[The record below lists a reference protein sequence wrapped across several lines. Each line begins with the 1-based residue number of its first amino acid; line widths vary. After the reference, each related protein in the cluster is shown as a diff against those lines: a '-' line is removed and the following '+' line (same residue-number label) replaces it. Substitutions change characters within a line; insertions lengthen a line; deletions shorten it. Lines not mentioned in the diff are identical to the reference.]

1 MKRKWLKRKWLKKKM
16 VNRLLNGN
24 INKNNLHEAY
34 VHLSDVVPSESFL
47 TNQGLNNEVPF
58 HICPYQPSVHNE
70 VCQLV
75 RQLTNYMTDAGKK
88 VLEIN
93 LYDLVIEIL
102 KKEGDWEW
110 FLENESTMDRDELKE
125 ELQSILDVET
135 VITPAIAEK
144 MNAAPFDVL
153 FLTGVGEVFPYIRS
167 HNILNNLQK
176 RAKEIP
182 TLMFFPGVYQ
192 HSLEKGASLDL
203 FDRVSDD
210 KYYRAFNILDRAI

>member
-1 MKRKWLKRKWLKKKM
+1 MADKKS
-16 VNRLLNGN
+16 NSRPLNGN
-24 INKNNLHEAY
+24 INKNNLQEAY
-34 VHLSDVVPSESFL
+34 EHLSDVVPSESFL

-70 VCQLV
+70 VCQLI
-75 RQLTNYMTDAGKK
+75 RQLINHMSNAGKK

-93 LYDLVIEIL
+93 LYDLVIGIL
-102 KKEGDWEW
+102 KNEGDWEW
-110 FLENESTMDRDELKE
+110 LLDNESKMGRDELKE
-125 ELQSILDVET
+125 ELQSILDVENM
-135 VITPAIAEK
+135 ITPAIAEK

-182 TLMFFPGVYQ
+182 TLMFFPGAYQ

>member
-1 MKRKWLKRKWLKKKM
+1 MADKKRE
-16 VNRLLNGN
+16 VSLLNGN
-24 INKNNLHEAY
+24 INKNNLREAY

-70 VCQLV
+70 VCQLI
-75 RQLTNYMTDAGKK
+75 RQLTNYMNDAGKK

-110 FLENESTMDRDELKE
+110 FQDNENTMDQGELKE
-125 ELQSILDVET
+125 ELQSILDVES

-144 MNAAPFDVL
+144 MSAAPFDVL

>member
-1 MKRKWLKRKWLKKKM
+1 MADNKIDNK
-16 VNRLLNGN
+16 LLNGN
-24 INKNNLHEAY
+24 INKNNLQDAY
-34 VHLSDVVPSESFL
+34 KHLSDVVPSESFL

-70 VCQLV
+70 VCQLI
-75 RQLTNYMTDAGKK
+75 RQLTNYMNDAGKK

-110 FLENESTMDRDELKE
+110 FQDNENTLDQDELKE
-125 ELQSILDVET
+125 ELQSILDVEN

-144 MNAAPFDVL
+144 MKAAPFDVL